1 MSGKIARVALS
12 TYMGHCDPSGM
23 EDVEAHNSDGR
34 PTWSEGQYAM
44 DATKDVSRHGAPPA
58 AKPKRDNW
66 HADHS
71 ERPAGRGWSFLLAPF
86 PAVVKQ
92 KARRY

>member
-1 MSGKIARVALS
+1 
-12 TYMGHCDPSGM
+12 
-23 EDVEAHNSDGR
+23 
-34 PTWSEGQYAM
+34 M
-44 DATKDVSRHGAPPA
+44 DATKDLSRHGAPPA
-58 AKPKRDNW
+58 AKPKTDNW
-66 HADHS
+66 HADHG